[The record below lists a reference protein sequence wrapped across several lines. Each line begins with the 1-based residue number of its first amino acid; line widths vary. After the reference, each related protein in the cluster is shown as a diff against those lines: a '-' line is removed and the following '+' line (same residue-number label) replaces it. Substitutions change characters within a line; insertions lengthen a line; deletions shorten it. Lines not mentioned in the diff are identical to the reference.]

1 MNFLG
6 FRLGPCPCDP
16 FYPDLNRWT
25 FRAAVGGNYRGG
37 PFLSP
42 PLINIGMNGV
52 SLKVDSEGFWV
63 ASEVPLQVVSSSV
76 GGRPRRDQPYPQR
89 GSAG

>member
-1 MNFLG
+1 MEG
-6 FRLGPCPCDP
+6 K
-16 FYPDLNRWT
+16 T
-25 FRAAVGGNYRGG
+25 QETAAAKA
-37 PFLSP
+37 
-42 PLINIGMNGV
+42 GMNGV

-76 GGRPRRDQPYPQR
+76 GGRPQRDQPYPQR

>member
-1 MNFLG
+1 MITDRQV
-6 FRLGPCPCDP
+6 RLLRQKRMEGK
-16 FYPDLNRWT
+16 T
-25 FRAAVGGNYRGG
+25 QETAAAKA
-37 PFLSP
+37 
-42 PLINIGMNGV
+42 GMNGV

>member
-1 MNFLG
+1 MDDALDPQEARCERMSVTFLNEAT
-6 FRLGPCPCDP
+6 GPANIVDAGQR
-16 FYPDLNRWT
+16 D
-25 FRAAVGGNYRGG
+25 
-37 PFLSP
+37 
-42 PLINIGMNGV
+42 INIGMNGV